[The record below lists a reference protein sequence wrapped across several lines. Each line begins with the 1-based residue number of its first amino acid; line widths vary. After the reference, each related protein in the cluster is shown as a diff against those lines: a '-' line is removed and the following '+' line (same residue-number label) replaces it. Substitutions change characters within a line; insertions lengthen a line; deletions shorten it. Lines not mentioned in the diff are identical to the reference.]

1 MMETDN
7 LAFFDMPHSVE
18 AEQAVLGGILTDRE
32 CLATVIDLL
41 KAEYFYIGKHRALFE
56 ICLRQF
62 TVGTDTDVVTVLN
75 EAVASKV
82 FESDAAGREYLV
94 RIREMVTKGTP
105 IDTYCKIV
113 LNKYYFR
120 QLITASKTIS
130 EAAFTGAD
138 SADDVID
145 AAEKLIYD
153 IRHGRDVS
161 GLKSIS
167 DVLVDAYNS
176 ISRKVGPEREKYK
189 AGSTGF
195 GDLDRVIIGLSRS
208 DLLILAA
215 RPGFGKSTLALN
227 IAVNFA
233 RQNPKKAVCFFSLEM
248 ANEQLALR
256 MLAAESHVN
265 AQNLMSGELDGSDVA
280 NLADGVNNL
289 TGLNMYFDD
298 TAGITVP
305 QIKAKVRRL
314 KEPGL
319 IIIDYLQLISSGRR
333 HDSRVNEISEI
344 TRQLKIMAKE
354 LDIPVMALSQLSR
367 NVESRQDKRPMLS
380 DLRESGSI
388 EQDADIVMFIY
399 RESEYNKQA
408 ENPNLT
414 EVIVAKNRHGGTGNV
429 KLAFSKEFTLF
440 LGLDRR
446 HGTE

>member
-1 MMETDN
+1 METDN
-7 LAFFDMPHSVE
+7 LAFMDMPHSVE
-18 AEQAVLGGILTDRE
+18 AEQAVLGGILSDRDTLSRVVTLLNAE
-32 CLATVIDLL
+32 C
-41 KAEYFYIGKHRALFE
+41 FYVSRHRELFE

-62 TVGTDTDVVTVLN
+62 TMSTDTDVVTVLN
-75 EAVASKV
+75 EAVAAKV
-82 FESDAAGREYLV
+82 FETDAAGREYLL
-94 RIREMVTKGTP
+94 RIKEMVTKGTS
-105 IDTYCKIV
+105 IESYCKIV
-113 LNKYYFR
+113 RDKYNFR
-120 QLITASKTIS
+120 QLITASRTIS
-130 EAAFTGAD
+130 EAAFAGAD
-138 SADDVID
+138 TADDVID
-145 AAEKLIYD
+145 AAEKLIFD
-153 IRHGRDVS
+153 IRNGRDVS

-176 ISRKVGPEREKYK
+176 ISRKVGSEREKYR

-233 RQNPKKAVCFFSLEM
+233 RRNPEKSVCFFSLEM

-265 AQNLMSGELDGSDVA
+265 SQKLSSGELDGADVA
-280 NLADGVNNL
+280 NLADGVNSL

-305 QIKAKVRRL
+305 QMKAKIRRI

-319 IIIDYLQLISSGRR
+319 VIIDYLQLISSGRR
-333 HDSRVNEISEI
+333 HDNRVNEISEI

-399 RESEYNKQA
+399 REGEYNKQA
-408 ENPNLT
+408 DNPNLT
-414 EVIVAKNRHGGTGNV
+414 EVIVAKNRHGGTGMVN
-429 KLAFSKEFTLF
+429 LAFNKEYTLF
-440 LGLDRR
+440 LGLERR
-446 HGTE
+446 PGSE